1 MGNKQINIVWCDD
14 KVDSYDN
21 DGNRETFARHNC
33 RLFEKVKTSDA
44 LKKFLDDNKEK
55 RFIDAVIV
63 DFNVGDKFETPAEY
77 SASGFR
83 WVHEHYSEYAP
94 IPFYLYSGR
103 DIDFIKEKYKSF
115 EFDIENDYFFS
126 YNNNVKFKRNRYF
139 QIGELEDL
147 LSMIE
152 EEVGNIDTPEF
163 QTRRKFAKAFDA
175 IEKFG
180 LNGKIF
186 IDILTESD
194 NVDRYELCE
203 KANPLRGELEKV
215 YDILYNANVLPE
227 TSLNQLDQAVR
238 KNGKHPEIYKLDSG
252 DLMPEALA
260 DALKFFVSYTQD
272 GSHNK
277 SQLRLDFK
285 NYLRDSADIY
295 LVKSLTILC
304 LDFIAWFYDFY
315 KKYESRKP
323 FLFVP
328 FCTTIEEI
336 CLSEKDGK
344 NKRGAIVKDCEGFSY
359 WLQLQDGDNSIK
371 EGDAIKINSRR
382 KDCYYGKDFFVH
394 YKSWELV

>member
-14 KVDSYDN
+14 KVDSYDT
-21 DGNRETFARHNC
+21 DGYREMFARHNC
-33 RLFEKVKTSDA
+33 RLFKKAKTSDE
-44 LKKFLDDNKEK
+44 LKAILNDNKEK

-63 DFNVGDKFETPAEY
+63 DFNVSDRFETPAGD

-94 IPFYLYSGR
+94 IPFYLFSGC
-103 DIDFIKEKYKSF
+103 DTKFIEEKYKSF
-115 EFDIENDYFFS
+115 EFDITNDYFFS
-126 YNNNVKFKRNRYF
+126 FNKNVKLKDNRYF
-139 QIGELEDL
+139 QSGELEKL

-152 EEVGNIDTPEF
+152 EEVGNINTPEF
-163 QTRRKFAKAFDA
+163 QIRRKFAKAFDA
-175 IEKFG
+175 IEKFK

-186 IDILTESD
+186 VDILAESD

-295 LVKSLTILC
+295 LVKSLVMLC

-315 KKYESRKP
+315 KKYEARKP
-323 FLFVP
+323 FLFIP
-328 FCTTIEEI
+328 FRADVKEVCS
-336 CLSEKDGK
+336 SEKDGK
-344 NKRGAIVKDCEGFSY
+344 IRKGAIVNHEGFSY
-359 WLQLQDGDNSIK
+359 WLQLQDDDNNIK
-371 EGDAIKINSRR
+371 EGDAIKVNSRR
-382 KDCYYGKDFFVH
+382 KDNYYGKDFFVN